1 MRIVVAHESVG
12 TEGGVETYLL
22 SAIQGLRERGHE
34 IALVYYRRSEAA
46 SPLRSSAPIALGVEE
61 RGIDSVLD
69 ELHQW
74 RPDVCFSHN
83 MGPLEVDR
91 RLLARWPVVKML
103 HGYFGTCVSGLKMHA
118 FPSACVCQRTFGPAC
133 LALYFPRRC
142 GQLSA
147 GAMLK
152 GYRWAS
158 EQRELFSRYAATVV
172 ASRHMRDEMARHGAP
187 DDRLRVLPL
196 FSTVSSDAA
205 AGIGEPDTVLFA
217 GRMTKLKGGHVLVSA
232 AARATRLLG
241 RPVRL
246 IMAGDGPQKE
256 AWRSLAASLG
266 VQVELTGWV
275 APEDRA
281 RVYGRGLLAAVPS
294 LWPEPFGLV
303 GLDAASLGRPAVAFN
318 VGGIKEWLTDGLN
331 GRLVEPSAGEE
342 GLARAIVSLLDDP
355 AKRER
360 MGQHALDVSRRMSVA
375 VHLERL
381 VAVLR
386 DAASA
391 SATQPAVIRHHQ

>member
-22 SAIQGLRERGHE
+22 SAIQGLRDRGHE
-34 IALVYYRRSEAA
+34 LALVYYRRSEVAN
-46 SPLRSSAPIALGVEE
+46 PLRSSAHVALGVEE
-61 RGIDSVLD
+61 RGIDAVLD
-69 ELHQW
+69 ELQRW

-91 RLLARWPVVKML
+91 HLLARWPVVKML

-118 FPSACVCQRTFGPAC
+118 FPSACVCRRTFGPAC

-172 ASRHMRDEMARHGAP
+172 ASRYMRDEMARHGAP

-196 FSTVSSDAA
+196 FSTVSSDAT
-205 AGIGEPDTVLFA
+205 AGRGESDTVLFA
-217 GRMTKLKGGHVLVSA
+217 GRMTPLKGGHVLVSA
-232 AARATRLLG
+232 AARAARLLG

-256 AWRSLAASLG
+256 AWRNLALSLSVPL
-266 VQVELTGWV
+266 ELTGWV
-275 APEDRA
+275 SPEDRA
-281 RVYGRGLLAAVPS
+281 QVYSRGLVAAVPS

-303 GLDAASLGRPAVAFN
+303 GLDAASLGRPAVAFD
-318 VGGIKEWLTDGLN
+318 VGGVKEWLTDGLN
-331 GRLVEPSAGEE
+331 GRLVAPTAGEE
-342 GLARAIVSLLDDP
+342 GLARALVSLLDDP
-355 AKRER
+355 AERER
-360 MGQHALDVSRRMSVA
+360 MGQRALDVSRRMSVA
-375 VHLERL
+375 AHVELL
-381 VAVLR
+381 IAVLR

-391 SATQPAVIRHHQ
+391 SATEPLVSRHQ

>member
-22 SAIQGLRERGHE
+22 SAIQGLRDRGHE

-46 SPLRSSAPIALGVEE
+46 SPLRSSAPVALGVEE

-118 FPSACVCQRTFGPAC
+118 FPSACVCQRRFGPAC

-142 GQLSA
+142 GQVSA

-158 EQRELFSRYAATVV
+158 EQRALFCSLCRDGRGESLICATKWH
-172 ASRHMRDEMARHGAP
+172 AMARLTTDCGCC
-187 DDRLRVLPL
+187 R
-196 FSTVSSDAA
+196 SSR
-205 AGIGEPDTVLFA
+205 P
-217 GRMTKLKGGHVLVSA
+217 SA
-232 AARATRLLG
+232 AMRLPG
-241 RPVRL
+241 
-246 IMAGDGPQKE
+246 
-256 AWRSLAASLG
+256 
-266 VQVELTGWV
+266 
-275 APEDRA
+275 
-281 RVYGRGLLAAVPS
+281 
-294 LWPEPFGLV
+294 
-303 GLDAASLGRPAVAFN
+303 
-318 VGGIKEWLTDGLN
+318 
-331 GRLVEPSAGEE
+331 
-342 GLARAIVSLLDDP
+342 
-355 AKRER
+355 
-360 MGQHALDVSRRMSVA
+360 
-375 VHLERL
+375 
-381 VAVLR
+381 
-386 DAASA
+386 SA
-391 SATQPAVIRHHQ
+391 SPTRCSLQGE